1 MGFLDK
7 AKEKASHLAGEAKGK
22 IDDVKDKRK
31 ADDLLD
37 DLGRIVYRQRTERGE
52 DGDEA
57 EIARLVGELKTL
69 EAEGTA
75 VVATAT
81 ATASA
86 PADDTQPPPPP
97 PPPPPAEPASAVLPD

>member
-7 AKEKASHLAGEAKGK
+7 AKEKAGLLAGEAKGK
-22 IDDVKDKRK
+22 LDDVKGKRK

-37 DLGRIVYRQRTERGE
+37 DLGRILYRQRTDRGE

-69 EAEGTA
+69 EAEGTD
-75 VVATAT
+75 VAGSA
-81 ATASA
+81 AAA
-86 PADDTQPPPPP
+86 PAAADAPQAPPP
-97 PPPPPAEPASAVLPD
+97 PPPPPAS